1 MLASGMVLFGLALS
15 QAVPPAPAAPP
26 APESAPAE
34 APLIPAFFTAQT
46 LYDICRRPNA
56 GQCSMYVAGT
66 LDGVFFMDAAQES
79 RSFCLP
85 PTTNREVADT
95 VVDYLGTHP
104 DILEKA
110 AAAVVHEAVA
120 LKYPCPPSEGEAE
133 EIVPVD

>member
-1 MLASGMVLFGLALS
+1 MFASGLVLFGLVLS
-15 QAVPPAPAAPP
+15 QAVPAVPPAPAAP
-26 APESAPAE
+26 EE

-46 LYDICRRPNA
+46 LYDICKRPNA

-85 PTTNREVADT
+85 PTTNRKVADA
-95 VVDYLGTHP
+95 VVGYLEAHP
-104 DILEKA
+104 DVLEKA

-120 LKYPCPPSEGEAE
+120 QMYPCPPSEEPEEERAE
-133 EIVPVD
+133 LTPVD